1 MNSVSKH
8 FSTLQTRICSF
19 LLAFMCLMVV
29 VQVVLRYVFNFS
41 FVWSEEVIRYLMIWM
56 VLIGSA
62 LVQDKNEHVRI
73 DFFPMLAG
81 PRGRRVME
89 TLFRLCTLVF
99 LAILVIKGVKM
110 VYFNRLFE
118 SSGLRIS
125 MLWASLA
132 IPVGA
137 LLMGT
142 STIRDLV
149 RDGHRLIFWP
159 AEKLEEEDRL
169 TAMAKVQP
177 MQGFEKKA
185 E

>member
-1 MNSVSKH
+1 MKSVSRY
-8 FSTLQTRICSF
+8 FTSMQTTVCSL

-29 VQVVLRYVFNFS
+29 LQVVLRYVFNFS
-41 FVWSEEVIRYLMIWM
+41 FVWSEELIRYLMIWM
-56 VLIGSA
+56 VMIGSA

-81 PRGRRVME
+81 PRGRRAME

-99 LAILVIKGVKM
+99 LAIIAIKGVKM

-118 SSGLRIS
+118 SSGLRVS

-137 LLMGT
+137 LLMGAYT
-142 STIRDLV
+142 TRDLV
-149 RDGHRLIFWP
+149 RDGRRLLFWP
-159 AEKLEEEDRL
+159 AERLAEEDRQK
-169 TAMAKVQP
+169 AMARLQP
-177 MQGFEKKA
+177 THGPETDK